1 MGEFIMDYRKISNEI
16 LDALGGKENVSA
28 AAHCATRLRLVLH
41 DEGKVEKDKLEQMDV
56 VKGTFSTGG
65 QYQIIIGS
73 GTVNE
78 VYKEFAVLTGLSEM
92 STKDVKEVGAKK
104 LNPLQQFVKMLS
116 DIFVPIIP
124 AIVAGGLLM
133 GLNNVLTASDLFIE
147 GKSLIEAYPEMSDLA
162 ALINTFANAAFV
174 FLPILIGFSATQRFG
189 GNPYLGAALGML
201 MVHPD
206 LLNGWGYGAALTE
219 GKIPVWT
226 IFGFEIEKVGYQGT
240 VLPVLAASYILAKIE
255 TFLRRRVPSAL
266 DNLLTPLFA
275 IFITGILTFTFVGPV
290 MRSAGNFLTDG
301 LVWMYDT
308 TGLIG
313 GAIFGLLYAPIVITG
328 MHHSFIAVE
337 TQLLT
342 DIAKTGG
349 SFIFPVAAMSNVA
362 QGAATIAVLLMTK
375 DSKIKGVASAAG
387 ISALL
392 GITEPAMFGVN
403 LKLRYPFIGAII
415 GAAAGSAFISLF
427 KVKAIAL
434 GAAGLPG
441 IISIKPGSI
450 IFYIIAMAI
459 SFGVTLA
466 ATVILA
472 KRNASKQAKAATQ
485 KAA

>member
-1 MGEFIMDYRKISNEI
+1 MNYKEIAKEI
-16 LDALGGKENVSA
+16 LQALGGKENVSA

-41 DEGKVEKDKLEQMDV
+41 DEEKVDQAALDKMDV

-65 QYQIIIGS
+65 QYQIILGS

-78 VYKEFAVLTGLSEM
+78 VYKEFGKLTGLSEM
-92 STKDVKEVGAKK
+92 STSDVKNASTKK

-133 GLNNVLTASDLFIE
+133 GINNLLTAQDLFIA
-147 GKSLIEAYPEMSDLA
+147 GKSLVEANPGLADLA

-206 LLNGWGYGAALTE
+206 LLNGWGYGGALANGE
-219 GKIPVWT
+219 IPVWK
-226 IFGFEIEKVGYQGT
+226 IMGFEIEKVGYQGT
-240 VLPVLAASYILAKIE
+240 VLPVLAASFILAKTE
-255 TFLRRRVPSAL
+255 NSLRKVIPSAL
-266 DNLLTPLFA
+266 DNLLTPLLT
-275 IFITGILTFTFVGPV
+275 IFITGILTFTAVGPFT
-290 MRSAGNFLTDG
+290 RAAGNLLTDG
-301 LVWMYDT
+301 LVWLYDS
-308 TGLIG
+308 TGFIG
-313 GAIFGLLYAPIVITG
+313 AAVFGLVYAPIVITG

-337 TQLLT
+337 TQLLA
-342 DIAKTGG
+342 DMAKTAG
-349 SFIFPVAAMSNVA
+349 SFIFPIAAMSNVA
-362 QGAATIAVLLMTK
+362 QGAATLAVLFLTRDAK
-375 DSKIKGVASAAG
+375 VKGVASAAG

-415 GAAAGSAFISLF
+415 GAAAGSLLIGLF

-441 IISIKPGSI
+441 IISITPASI
-450 IFYIIAMAI
+450 GFYILSMAVAI
-459 SFGVTLA
+459 IVAFS

-472 KRNASKQAKAATQ
+472 KRDQKKAATSNNKQ
-485 KAA
+485 AA